1 MSLFT
6 TSRTSPNPV
15 GVLNKIWPTADS
27 PDVQEPRPGSARPRA
42 AERPES
48 PRSEPL
54 AARSRTGAWLAGL
67 PRFGL
72 LLLVGDVV
80 AWIATSSFVP
90 SYTRAHLLQF
100 ILLVLTYGWLGL
112 YSSRLSLSVLD
123 DVPRLAGG
131 SILALT
137 ISVTVAFIHGDGSAD
152 YRLLERAALLTLG
165 VVLVRAAGYALMR
178 HLRRLG
184 LTSRR
189 AVIVGADQVGLTLA
203 NRLQDHPEHGLRVVG
218 FVDSDP
224 PLTGLPLSAPLLGG
238 QDSLPQILRRH
249 KAQVGIIAFVHERE
263 ASLAAQLRECAG
275 SGAELF
281 FVPRFLQIHGHDH
294 RVDMVWGIPLAKIRQ
309 APFHSLGW
317 PLKRVSDVAIATLA
331 LIILTPLML
340 LTAIAVRLEIGRGV
354 IFRQV
359 RVGRDGHPFTCYKF
373 CSLKPAG
380 HEESQERWSVASDDR
395 IGPVGRFIR
404 ASSIDEL
411 PQLFNVLRGDMSIV
425 GPRPER
431 PYFVSKF
438 ADEYPGYHDR
448 HRVPVGLTGFAA
460 INGLRGDTSIA
471 ERVEFDNLYIET
483 WSLWLDVKILIRT
496 FAAVFRRTGS

>member
-1 MSLFT
+1 MSVFT
-6 TSRTSPNPV
+6 TNRTSPNRP
-15 GVLNKIWPTADS
+15 GAAQKTWPETGS
-27 PDVQEPRPGSARPRA
+27 PDVREPSPGSALRA
-42 AERPES
+42 SARPES
-48 PRSEPL
+48 QASHSP
-54 AARSRTGAWLAGL
+54 AAASRVGAWSAGF

-72 LLLVGDVV
+72 LLFVGDVMAFV
-80 AWIATSSFVP
+80 TTFAFVP

-100 ILLVLTYGWLGL
+100 ILLVLAYAWLGL
-112 YSSRLSLSVLD
+112 YTSRLSLSVLD
-123 DVPRLAGG
+123 DLPRLAGG
-131 SILALT
+131 SILAFT
-137 ISVTVAFIHGDGSAD
+137 VSVTVAVIHGEGHAD
-152 YRLLERAALLTLG
+152 YRLLARATLLTFG
-165 VVLVRAAGYALMR
+165 VVLVRAVGYALMR

-189 AVIVGADQVGLTLA
+189 AVIIGADQVGLTLA
-203 NRLQDHPEHGLRVVG
+203 HRLQDHPEHGLRVVG
-218 FVDSDP
+218 FVDSTP

-238 QDSLPQILRRH
+238 QDSLAQILRRH
-249 KAQVGIIAFVHERE
+249 KAQVAILAFVHERE
-263 ASLAAQLRECAG
+263 ASLAAQLREC
-275 SGAELF
+275 SSSSVELF

-294 RVDMVWGIPLAKIRQ
+294 RVDMVWGIPLARIRQ

-317 PLKRVSDVAIATLA
+317 PLKRVSDVAIAALA
-331 LIILTPLML
+331 LIILAPLML
-340 LTAIAVRLEIGRGV
+340 LVAIAVRLEIGPGV
-354 IFRQV
+354 LFRQI

-380 HEESQERWSVASDDR
+380 EEESQERWSVASDYR
-395 IGPVGRFIR
+395 IGPIGRFIR

-438 ADEYPGYHDR
+438 TDEYPGYHDR

-460 INGLRGDTSIA
+460 VKGLRGDTSIA

-483 WSLWLDVKILIRT
+483 WSLWLDVKIILRT
-496 FAAVFRRTGS
+496 FAAVFRTTGS